1 MSYYIIIRGPLG
13 CGKTTI
19 AKELAKKL
27 NAEHISVDDVLEE
40 NNLLDEKEE
49 GYISQKSFKKANEII
64 CKKARPK
71 IKSKTI
77 VIFDGNFYW
86 KSQITDLIERLEPL
100 NLSHYVFTLK
110 APLNVC
116 IERDSKR
123 KKPHGEMAAKV
134 VYKKTTELD
143 YGIIIDVTQNIE
155 NCINEIV
162 SYLPK

>member
-19 AKELAKKL
+19 AKELAKKIK
-27 NAEHISVDDVLEE
+27 AEHISVDLIIEE

-64 CKKARPK
+64 CKKATPMLNNR
-71 IKSKTI
+71 TI

-86 KSQITDLIERLEPL
+86 KSQITDLIKRLNFP
-100 NLSHYVFTLK
+100 HHIFTLK
-110 APLNVC
+110 APLNIC

-123 KKPHGEMAAKV
+123 NKPHGDLAAKV
-134 VYKKTTELD
+134 VYKKTTEFD
-143 YGIIIDVTQNIE
+143 YGTIIDVTQNIE
-155 NCINEIV
+155 NCTSEIIT
-162 SYLPK
+162 YLPK